1 MVWDLWQSYVIREP
15 GGSAPYDGRLGKVTQ
30 EANVLIN
37 QERLKNLLIELIKI
51 DSLSRQEFD
60 VAMRLKREMEELG
73 ATVWIDDAGEK
84 VGGNV
89 GNLIA
94 YFPGNTPLARPLL
107 LSAHM
112 DTVAPGEGVVPM
124 LDGDILHTDGRTVLG
139 GDDKSG
145 VAIICEVLRII
156 KEKRL
161 PCASIDV
168 VFTICEEAGL
178 IGAKCLDVS
187 RLRAR
192 AGLVL
197 DSDSVG
203 FLFTKAPA
211 ANRMEFHIQGLEA
224 HAGVCPEKGIS
235 AVKVAAE
242 GIAQMKLGRI
252 DHETTANIGVIQG
265 GIAVNIV
272 PNSVILKGEARS
284 HNQEKLDRQT
294 QHMLRCLEEA
304 AARHE
309 LELDGKPFRARVE
322 AKIERD
328 YDRMDVPDQAPIVQL
343 VRAAAKNLNVEI
355 KTMATGGGCDANVLN
370 QKGLEVA
377 NLSTG
382 MRDIHTVKEWLDLKD
397 LYLSAEMV
405 LETVRLNAAHPP
417 TP

>member
-1 MVWDLWQSYVIREP
+1 MQNFIS
-15 GGSAPYDGRLGKVTQ
+15 
-30 EANVLIN
+30 EA
-37 QERLKNLLIELIKI
+37 RLKDLLIELIKI
-51 DSLSRQEFD
+51 DSLSRKERN

-84 VGGNV
+84 IGGNV

-94 YFPGNTPLARPLL
+94 HFQGNTAGGRALL

-112 DTVAPGEGVVPM
+112 DTVVPGEGIVPI
-124 LDGDILHTDGRTVLG
+124 LDGDILRTDGTTVLG

-145 VAIICEVLRII
+145 VAIICEVVRVF
-156 KEKRL
+156 KENKL
-161 PCASIDV
+161 PCSDLDI

-192 AGLVL
+192 TGLVL

-211 ANRMEFHIQGLEA
+211 ANRMEFRVHGLEA
-224 HAGVCPEKGIS
+224 HAGVCPERGIS
-235 AVKVAAE
+235 AVKVASE
-242 GIAQMKLGRI
+242 GIARMKLGRI
-252 DHETTANIGVIQG
+252 DHETTANIGVIEG
-265 GIAVNIV
+265 GMAVNIV
-272 PNSVILKGEARS
+272 PNCVVLKGEARS
-284 HNQEKLDRQT
+284 HNTEKLDAQT
-294 QHMLRCLEEA
+294 QHMLACLREA
-304 AARHE
+304 AARYT
-309 LELDGKPFRARVE
+309 LELDGKRFEASVE

-328 YDRMDVPDQAPIVQL
+328 YDRMDVPDKAPIVEL

-355 KTMATGGGCDANVLN
+355 QILATGGGCDANVLN

-397 LYLSAEMV
+397 LYLSARMV
-405 LETVRLNAAHPP
+405 LEIVRLNA
-417 TP
+417 TTR